1 MRTVKHIYYPRD
13 IGSPIH
19 GSAISFQI
27 LNDRTRHQ
35 LHSSRRSRASA
46 QIGGLVTPEP
56 RQRADRRTRHAGAA
70 KADRLLKHLKIIL
83 LSMIL
88 LYFIGTRVHLKTG
101 LPPRISGSTTMKFDA
116 LMKKFAIYLKPHNQ
130 KFQQISTC

>member
-35 LHSSRRSRASA
+35 LPATISSVALDSGRWSLDLLLR
-46 QIGGLVTPEP
+46 P
-56 RQRADRRTRHAGAA
+56 
-70 KADRLLKHLKIIL
+70 LLK
-83 LSMIL
+83 
-88 LYFIGTRVHLKTG
+88 Y
-101 LPPRISGSTTMKFDA
+101 
-116 LMKKFAIYLKPHNQ
+116 Q
-130 KFQQISTC
+130 